1 MKAKVILP
9 VAYFPSVGYF
19 RVLNSAENVFIEAR
33 ENYPRQTCRNRCRIL
48 APEGPVYLTVPVI
61 KVIRP
66 STPVM
71 NAETDY
77 SKRWQHVH
85 LGAIRSCYAAS
96 PYYQF
101 YADQVE
107 DLIMTRETRL
117 FDLDMKILSSLM
129 EMFGIQKKINLTEG
143 FEPPSGSDYDFRYN
157 GNDILLPSENY
168 RPYRQVFGNETFFS
182 NLSILDLI
190 FNMGPES
197 AAWLE

>member
-9 VAYFPSVGYF
+9 VSYFPSVGYF
-19 RVLNSAENVFIEAR
+19 RVLYSAENVFIEAR

-48 APEGPVYLTVPVI
+48 APDGPLYLTVPVI

-66 STPVM
+66 STPVLK
-71 NAETDY
+71 AETDY
-77 SKRWQHVH
+77 SKRWQQVHVK
-85 LGAIRSCYAAS
+85 AIRSCYAAS

-107 DLIMTRETRL
+107 DLIMTRENFL
-117 FDLDMKILSSLM
+117 FDLDMKIISYLIEIL
-129 EMFGIQKKINLTEG
+129 GIHREINLTTG
-143 FEPPSGSDYDFRYN
+143 FEPPSGGDYDFRYN
-157 GNDILLPSENY
+157 GSDICLPPEDY
-168 RPYRQVFGNETFFS
+168 RSYHQVFGEERFFS